1 MRKTRN
7 GGRHMSGKKTR
18 IAVKIYHENY
28 TLVGQEDEAHLRLIA
43 DSVDEKIR
51 AIASKNPGLDTT
63 RKAVLTACNIM
74 DDYIKLK
81 EKCDRLE
88 SEVEALKKEN

>member
-1 MRKTRN
+1 
-7 GGRHMSGKKTR
+7 MSDKKTR
-18 IAVKIYHENY
+18 IAVKIYNENY
-28 TLVGQEDEAHLRLIA
+28 TLVGTDSEAHLRQVA
-43 DSVDEKIR
+43 ETVDSHIT

-81 EKCDRLE
+81 EKYEALE
-88 SEVEALKKEN
+88 KENGALKKGN